1 MKKVMVVIASLLIIS
16 QASAQGNFVSE
27 PASRLSCP
35 FLFKPVQGY
44 LATSVQRA
52 RYQFQRIVAGQSLD
66 SIDPNQE
73 MFGSFCART
82 TFVALENG
90 QINNRAAVIRQ
101 AIVTKIT
108 KDSGGSVTFEDSL
121 KKGTLRN
128 YATLYFIEN
137 R

>member
-1 MKKVMVVIASLLIIS
+1 MKKVIVLIASLLVIS
-16 QASAQGNFVSE
+16 QASAQNFVSE

-52 RYQFQRIVAGQSLD
+52 RYQFQRVVSGQSLD

-90 QINNRAAVIRQ
+90 QINNRSATVRQ

-108 KDSGGSVTFEDSL
+108 KEDGSLVTFEDSL
-121 KKGTLRN
+121 RKGTLKN
-128 YATLYFIEN
+128 YATLYFVEYK
-137 R
+137 